1 MFSIFPGPILNL
13 PEADIPL
20 KGIHARLSQGA
31 EHQIVFMEFSEDVEL
46 PPHSHESQWGM
57 VIAGQ
62 IDLTIG
68 GIKHTFS
75 KGDHYFLF
83 PKGWNIRQRF
93 MPVTPILLFLIKK
106 TAISRAKD
114 RRTMKFV
121 IIIAG

>member
-75 KGDHYFLF
+75 KGDHYFI
-83 PKGWNIRQRF
+83 PKGVEHSAKIYAGYADITFFNQ
-93 MPVTPILLFLIKK
+93 
-106 TAISRAKD
+106 KD
-114 RRTMKFV
+114 RYKTK
-121 IIIAG
+121 